1 MGGAWTGPNWCRNGR
16 ESGVRVQARGK
27 PLDGT
32 RARLERADE
41 VPGTTGTR
49 LEIIS
54 SIYSRVYIVACII
67 IVYFYINT
75 DVDDL
80 GYA

>member
-1 MGGAWTGPNWCRNGR
+1 MQA
-16 ESGVRVQARGK
+16 SGKHLEGTWARPEG
-27 PLDGT
+27 
-32 RARLERADE
+32 ADE